1 MKTPISPC
9 CKSEMYLSARMDGMA
24 LYKCSECKEYK
35 LPIGYKPY
43 HKPKRMNEQEKATKI
58 LFYLLAFTISIFALS
73 VLALAYV
80 YVHPTITL

>member
-43 HKPKRMNEQEKATKI
+43 YKPKRDE
-58 LFYLLAFTISIFALS
+58 
-73 VLALAYV
+73 
-80 YVHPTITL
+80 